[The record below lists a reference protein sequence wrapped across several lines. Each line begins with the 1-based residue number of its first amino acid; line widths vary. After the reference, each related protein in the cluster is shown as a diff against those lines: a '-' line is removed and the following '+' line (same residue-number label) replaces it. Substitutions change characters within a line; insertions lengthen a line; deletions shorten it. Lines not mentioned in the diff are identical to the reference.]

1 MTAVP
6 LEAPIVDFDKV
17 TADIAA
23 VLIRH
28 GVVAPD
34 GIRIRLTTISHGDR
48 TGLQV
53 TAFGDPPVSRP
64 HGREDEVFDAIVDR
78 IREAS

>member
-17 TADIAA
+17 SADIAA
-23 VLIRH
+23 VLVAH
-28 GVVAPD
+28 GVVAPEN
-34 GIRIRLTTISHGDR
+34 IRITLTTLGHGDR

-53 TAFGDPPVSRP
+53 TAFGDPATTRP
-64 HGREDEVFDAIVDR
+64 HQPADDAFDAIVAPLKEDV
-78 IREAS
+78 